1 MIQLDI
7 KKISMAYNAL
17 QLQPKQK
24 SKKKLWIVIGIV
36 VSIIVIVIFVF
47 LWWIRDNGSFSTYP
61 YIPTPKNTI
70 RSNTYSELL
79 SNILLDTNESSPD
92 YSVIS
97 RLDVKGK

>member
-1 MIQLDI
+1 VDAN
-7 KKISMAYNAL
+7 KISMAYNAL
-17 QLQPKQK
+17 QIQPKQK
-24 SKKKLWIVIGIV
+24 SNKKMCILIGII

-47 LWWIRDNGSFSTYP
+47 LWWIRGNGSFSTYP

-70 RSNTYSELL
+70 RSSSFSELL

-97 RLDVKGK
+97 RLDINGK